1 MRPAS
6 IDKHLT
12 DLERF
17 FTEDE
22 SGQGPPEWQ
31 FGTGHDFDAQR
42 AVRALRRY
50 IGRLE
55 RSQPT
60 EGVTVPEWAV
70 IQSCRYGF
78 GRRSYALGMTC
89 DHLRDVWPRLP
100 EDTRVVIR
108 RDLAE
113 AIDVARRYPDVG
125 GDENYG
131 LRVLLKLRDDLSKHD
146 KDAA

>member
-6 IDKHLT
+6 IDKHLGN
-12 DLERF
+12 LERF
-17 FTEDE
+17 FGDD
-22 SGQGPPEWQ
+22 EWQ

-50 IGRLE
+50 IARLE
-55 RSQPT
+55 RSQPG

-78 GRRSYALGMTC
+78 GRRSYALEMTC
-89 DHLRDVWPRLP
+89 DHLRDIWGRLP

-108 RDLAE
+108 RDLEDAVEDAE
-113 AIDVARRYPDVG
+113 RYPGPG
-125 GDENYG
+125 GDDYG